1 MQLDHDDCNRG
12 QGLEYEHVAGSII
25 PTASLDSKVASPIT
39 DQSTDNDE
47 DSRRFSQVD
56 RISATADEFS
66 DGLRSSNTVEIGN
79 STEDKTTDAGTLGHV
94 LAVSSL
100 GKVTED
106 FRSRRVDHVENMTEQ
121 VPETPFL
128 GADEVIEPHKTGPSN
143 NQVDSSAASAATV
156 MQSKSQSS
164 SSQANE
170 DNSLRPASSLTP
182 QEATLAELKTQKAT
196 LLASLVALPAI
207 QILIEEGQSCDVV
220 VSDDDGE
227 PTHADIMA
235 AANTMVKEHIKLLHE
250 YNELKD
256 VGQGLMGLI
265 ADQRGV
271 RIVEVQDEFGI
282 NAND

>member
-1 MQLDHDDCNRG
+1 M
-12 QGLEYEHVAGSII
+12 I
-25 PTASLDSKVASPIT
+25 PTASLDASKAASPIA
-39 DQSTDNDE
+39 DQSTNNAE
-47 DSRRFSQVD
+47 DSQWFSQVD
-56 RISATADEFS
+56 SISAAANEFS
-66 DGLRSSNTVEIGN
+66 HGPRLSNTVEIDN
-79 STEDKTTDAGTLGHV
+79 NTQDKTTDAGTLGRV

-106 FRSRRVDHVENMTEQ
+106 FRSRTVDHAEKMIEQ
-121 VPETPFL
+121 VPETPFPRA
-128 GADEVIEPHKTGPSN
+128 GEVVEPHEIGPSD
-143 NQVDSSAASAATV
+143 NQIDSSAASAATAT
-156 MQSKSQSS
+156 QSKSHSS

-170 DNSLRPASSLTP
+170 DNPLRPASNLTP
-182 QEATLAELKTQKAT
+182 QEATLAQLKTQKAT

-207 QILIEEGQSCDVV
+207 QVLIEEGQSCVV
-220 VSDDDGE
+220 DVSDDDGE
-227 PTHADIMA
+227 PTDADIMA
-235 AANTMVKEHIKLLHE
+235 AANRMVKEHIKLLHT